1 MGTCH
6 LAAGRRG
13 DCAHVRS
20 RGGIGTILRN
30 GKSLKPTRIDEIAA
44 AIRSGR

>member
-1 MGTCH
+1 MVTCH
-6 LAAGRRG
+6 LATGRRG
-13 DCAHVRS
+13 DFGTLRS

-30 GKSLKPTRIDEIAA
+30 GKPLKPTRIDEIAA